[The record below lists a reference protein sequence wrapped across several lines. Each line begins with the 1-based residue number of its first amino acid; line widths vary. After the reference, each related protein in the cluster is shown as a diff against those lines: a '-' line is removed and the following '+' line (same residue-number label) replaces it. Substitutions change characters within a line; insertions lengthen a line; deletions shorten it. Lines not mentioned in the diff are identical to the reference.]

1 MSEKMSMPADQV
13 RKNIIGNIC
22 AVFVVLMCILFP
34 VGFSCDSEILLRS
47 FVIINFIS
55 GPICFIGYL
64 IEVKR
69 GVFSGEGGDEK
80 PLDE

>member
-1 MSEKMSMPADQV
+1 MSEKMNMPASQV
-13 RKNIIGNIC
+13 KKNRIGNIC
-22 AVFVVLMCILFP
+22 AVFVALMCVLFP
-34 VGFSCDSEILLRS
+34 IGFTCDSEVMVWS

-55 GPICFIGYL
+55 GPLCFIGYL